1 MPVKKYTFY
10 TINEPGKPGTQ
21 QAFNTIAAAR
31 THAQRNAKKHR
42 ATYAIWG
49 HVSAIREPEY
59 LEYYAYSPMGGM
71 SHYKMRST
79 TGKVLG
85 GH

>member
-1 MPVKKYTFY
+1 MAAKYKFY

-31 THAQRNAKKHR
+31 IHAERNAKKHR

-49 HVSAIREPEY
+49 HISVSTKPEF
-59 LEYYAYSPMGGM
+59 LEHHMYSPMSGM
-71 SHYKMRST
+71 SHYRMRST
-79 TGKVLG
+79 TGRLL
-85 GH
+85 